1 MNKIKVV
8 GTIGS
13 VTDSLEVIKNLI
25 LNGVDAIRIDMNMFT
40 RKDAESL
47 IYDVKTLNKKLDTN
61 IGIIITI
68 GMPTIRLGR
77 IQGGE
82 AYFKAGDKI
91 RLYVTDELGDDTKA
105 SIDYQGLLNDVNK
118 KDILIIDKN
127 VKMTVFDIGKDCI
140 ICEVTKG
147 GHIHDYDVVNINTR
161 SNFLRIKDVKDI
173 EFASNIGADYI
184 ELANV
189 STSDDVLLVTDML
202 ISYQNDHTS
211 VISRIET
218 ESAID
223 DIDSIIKTS
232 DGVLIDRN
240 KLSLVVPM
248 ERIPGLQR
256 MIIGKCRRIGKIST
270 VSVDIPLNTSEIPSR
285 IEVQDIA
292 NASMDGVDAI
302 ILNDKIKIDSPYIN
316 SIKKIESILKEIE
329 LSIDYTGMFEE
340 ALRDENI
347 DVTGMIASNVAATA
361 NKLKCKAII
370 APTITGYTARKI
382 SRFRPCCPIIAVSPN
397 YETVTALSLQFGIN
411 AVLIDDL
418 NSLDKIIKISESI
431 TKGLVNTQ
439 KGDKIIITGGYPFKE
454 SKSTNFMKIEEL

>member
-13 VTDSLEVIKNLI
+13 ITDSLEVIKNLI
-25 LNGVDAIRIDMNMFT
+25 LNGVDAIRIDMNTFA

-47 IYDVKTLNKKLDTN
+47 INDVKTLNKKLDTN
-61 IGIIITI
+61 VGIILTI

-105 SIDYQGLLNDVNK
+105 SIDYKDLINDVEKN
-118 KDILIIDKN
+118 DLIIIDKN
-127 VKMTVFDIGKDCI
+127 VKMTVFDIGDNYI
-140 ICEVTKG
+140 ICEVSKG
-147 GHIHDYDVVNINTR
+147 GSIHDYDLINLDIH
-161 SNFLRIKDVKDI
+161 SNFLRVKDIKDI
-173 EFASNIGADYI
+173 EFASQFGADYI

-189 STSDDVLLVTDML
+189 NTSDDVLLVTDML
-202 ISYQNDHTS
+202 IGYQNDHTS

-270 VSVDIPLNTSEIPSR
+270 VSVDIPVNTNDIPSR

-302 ILNDKIKIDSPYIN
+302 ILNDRIKINSPYVN

-370 APTITGYTARKI
+370 APTVTGYTARKI

-397 YETVTALSLQFGIN
+397 YETVTALSLQYGVN

-418 NSLDKIIKISESI
+418 NSLDKIIKVSESI
-431 TKGLVNTQ
+431 TKGLIPTQ

-454 SKSTNFMKIEEL
+454 SKNTNFMKIEEL

>member
-13 VTDSLEVIKNLI
+13 ITDALEVIKNLI

-40 RKDAESL
+40 RKDAEEL
-47 IYDVKTLNKKLDTN
+47 INDVKTLNKKLDTN
-61 IGIIITI
+61 VGIILTI
-68 GMPTIRLGR
+68 GTPTIRLGR

-105 SIDYQGLLNDVNK
+105 SIDYKGLINDVNK
-118 KDILIIDKN
+118 KDAIVIDKN
-127 VKMTVFDIGKDCI
+127 VRMTVFDIGSDCI
-140 ICEVTKG
+140 ICEVSKG
-147 GHIHDYDVVNINTR
+147 GNIHDYDIVNLDTR
-161 SNFLRIKDVKDI
+161 SNFLRFKDVKDI
-173 EFASNIGADYI
+173 EFASTVGVDYI
-184 ELANV
+184 ELSNV
-189 STSDDVLLVTDML
+189 NTSDDVLLVTDML
-202 ISYQNDHTS
+202 ISYKNDHTS

-218 ESAID
+218 ENAIEDID
-223 DIDSIIKTS
+223 DIVKTS
-232 DGVLIDRN
+232 DGILIDRN
-240 KLSLVVPM
+240 KLSRVIPM

-256 MIIGKCRRIGKIST
+256 TIIGKCRRIGKIST
-270 VSVDIPLNTSEIPSR
+270 VSVDIPINTNDIPSR
-285 IEVQDIA
+285 VEVQDIA

-302 ILNDKIKIDSPYIN
+302 ILNDKIKINSPYVN
-316 SIKKIESILKEIE
+316 SIKKIESILQEIE

-347 DVTGMIASNVAATA
+347 DVTGMIASNVASTA

-397 YETVTALSLQFGIN
+397 YETVTALSLQFGVN

-418 NSLDKIIKISESI
+418 NSLDKIIKISEGI
-431 TKGLVNTQ
+431 TKGLIPTQ

>member
-13 VTDSLEVIKNLI
+13 ITDSLEVIKNLI
-25 LNGVDAIRIDMNMFT
+25 LNGVDAIRIDMNTFT

-47 IYDVKTLNKKLDTN
+47 INDVKTLNKKLDTN
-61 IGIIITI
+61 VGIILTI

-105 SIDYQGLLNDVNK
+105 SIDYKDLINDVEKN
-118 KDILIIDKN
+118 DLIIIDKN
-127 VKMTVFDIGKDCI
+127 VKMTVFDIGEDYI
-140 ICEVTKG
+140 ICEVLKG
-147 GHIHDYDVVNINTR
+147 GSIHDYDLINLDIHN
-161 SNFLRIKDVKDI
+161 NFLRVKDIKDI
-173 EFASNIGADYI
+173 EFASQFGADYI

-189 STSDDVLLVTDML
+189 NTSDDVLLVTDML
-202 ISYQNDHTS
+202 IGYQNDHTS

-218 ESAID
+218 ENAID
-223 DIDSIIKTS
+223 DIDNIVKTS

-240 KLSLVVPM
+240 KLSLVIPM
-248 ERIPGLQR
+248 ERIPGLQKS
-256 MIIGKCRRIGKIST
+256 IIGKCRRIGKIST
-270 VSVDIPLNTSEIPSR
+270 VSVDIPINTNDIPSR

-302 ILNDKIKIDSPYIN
+302 ILNDRIKINSPYVN

-370 APTITGYTARKI
+370 APTVTGYTARKI

-397 YETVTALSLQFGIN
+397 YETVTALSLQYGVN

-418 NSLDKIIKISESI
+418 NSLDKIIKVSESI
-431 TKGLVNTQ
+431 TKGLIPTQ

-454 SKSTNFMKIEEL
+454 SKNTNFMKIEEL

>member
-13 VTDSLEVIKNLI
+13 VTDALDVIKNLI
-25 LNGVDAIRIDMNMFT
+25 LNGVDAIRIDMNIFT
-40 RKDAESL
+40 RKDAEEL
-47 IYDVKTLNKKLDTN
+47 INDVKALNKKLDTN
-61 IGIIITI
+61 VGIILNI

-82 AYFKAGDKI
+82 AYFKAGDKV
-91 RLYVTDELGDDTKA
+91 RLYVTDELGDETKA
-105 SIDYQGLLNDVNK
+105 AIDYKDLINDVNK
-118 KDILIIDKN
+118 KDTIIIDKN
-127 VKMTVFDIGKDCI
+127 VKMTVFDVGNDYIV
-140 ICEVTKG
+140 CEVFKG
-147 GHIHDYDVVNINTR
+147 GSIHDYDLVSLDTH
-161 SNFLRIKDVKDI
+161 SNFLRVKDVKDI
-173 EFASNIGADYI
+173 EFASTVDADYI
-184 ELANV
+184 ELSHVN
-189 STSDDVLLVTDML
+189 SSEDVLLVTDML
-202 ISYQNDHTS
+202 IGYKNDHTS

-218 ESAID
+218 EEAID
-223 DIDSIIKTS
+223 DIDNIVKTS

-240 KLSLVVPM
+240 KLSLVIPM
-248 ERIPGLQR
+248 ERIPGLQKS
-256 MIIGKCRRIGKIST
+256 IIGKCRRIGKIST
-270 VSVDIPLNTSEIPSR
+270 VSVDIPVNTNDVPSR

-302 ILNDKIKIDSPYIN
+302 ILNDKIKVNSPYVN

-329 LSIDYTGMFEE
+329 LSIDYTSMFEE

-370 APTITGYTARKI
+370 APTVTGYTARKI

-397 YETVTALSLQFGIN
+397 YETVTALSLQFGVN

-418 NSLDKIIKISESI
+418 YSLDKIIKISEAI
-431 TKGLVNTQ
+431 TKGLIPTQ

-454 SKSTNFMKIEEL
+454 SKNTNFMKIEEL